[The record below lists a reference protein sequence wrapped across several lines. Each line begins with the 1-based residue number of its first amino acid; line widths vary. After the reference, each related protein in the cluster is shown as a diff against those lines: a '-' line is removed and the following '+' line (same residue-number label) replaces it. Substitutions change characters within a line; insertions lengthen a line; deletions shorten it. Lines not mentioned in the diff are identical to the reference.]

1 MITERPL
8 RRDLPLL
15 VIFAAVCIATFI
27 ALFEAGGGQILPG
40 TSYQVQA
47 IVPTAVALVPNADVR
62 IDGVRVGRVS
72 AVGSRGGNAVI
83 MMDLDRQDAPIYRN
97 ARVLVRLK
105 SLVGE
110 NYVQIDP
117 GTRSAGALPNNG
129 VLPLANADAATQLD
143 QILST
148 FNAPTRA
155 ALRNTLA
162 ALGAGL
168 GHQGAALNDT
178 LAATANAV
186 DAAQPVSAILA
197 AQHSQVGDL
206 VVHFAN
212 VMQALGDRRA
222 AIQELARTTLIT
234 AQAVAARNDALSHT
248 IDELPATLR
257 SVSTTAGRLGRF
269 STASVPVVTNLAVA
283 ANALV
288 PAIRQLPQAAR
299 ATQNAVTQLGD
310 LSHPGTRLLTALGSF
325 SAAGQPAVPQLD
337 DLLAQADPA
346 LAYLSPYYREFAA
359 FFANLAGMNQ
369 ATDATGHVAR
379 VEGVFGPSSLP
390 IFNGVERQAVDALLR
405 AGGITTTTSAG
416 NDYYPAPGALSHY
429 APFSGTFHH
438 VNALKPLH

>member
-15 VIFAAVCIATFI
+15 VIFAAICIGTFI

-40 TSYQVQA
+40 KSYQVQA

-83 MMDLDRQDAPIYRN
+83 MMELDPQDAPIYRN

-129 VLPLANADAATQLD
+129 VLSLANADEATQLD

-148 FNAPTRA
+148 FKPRTRA
-155 ALRNTLA
+155 ALRSTLA
-162 ALGAGL
+162 ALGGGL
-168 GHQGAALNDT
+168 GHHGAALNDT

-186 DAAQPVSAILA
+186 DASQPVSAILA
-197 AQHSQVGDL
+197 AQRSQVGDL

-212 VMQALGDRRA
+212 VMQALGDRRN
-222 AIQELARTTLIT
+222 AIQGLARTALIT
-234 AQAVAARNDALSHT
+234 AQAVAARDDALRQT
-248 IDELPATLR
+248 IDQLPATLR
-257 SVSTTAGRLGRF
+257 PVSTTTQRLGRF
-269 STASVPVVTNLAVA
+269 STTSVPVVTNLAAA

-288 PAIRQLPQAAR
+288 PAIRELPQAAR
-299 ATQNAVTQLGD
+299 ATQDAVNQLTA

-325 SAAGQPAVPQLD
+325 SATGQPVVPQLD
-337 DLLAQADPA
+337 DLLVQADPS
-346 LAYLSPYYREFAA
+346 LAYLSRYSREFAA

-369 ATDATGHVAR
+369 ATDATGHIAR
-379 VEGVFGPSSLP
+379 VQGVFGPSSLP
-390 IFNGVERQAVDALLR
+390 VFNGVERQALDALLR
-405 AGGITTTTSAG
+405 AGGITSLTSAG
-416 NDYYPAPGALSHY
+416 NDYYPAPGTLSRY
-429 APFSGTFHH
+429 APFSAKFHH
-438 VNALKPLH
+438 VTALKRLH